1 MKPNMGVK
9 RKKESGFTLI
19 ELLVVV
25 LIIGI
30 LAAIAI
36 PQYFAVIEK
45 GRLSEAMQC
54 LDILRGAESR
64 YYLGQTQYATVS
76 FSNAPGTYNNAYPLD
91 ATCTQM
97 KYFSG
102 TATGTGGTQY
112 VITMTRSGSGGSP
125 CPSNSTYG
133 CYTLSYTHIQGQA
146 DASPSVTC
154 TSAGTQQCQPMV
166 PAGS

>member
-1 MKPNMGVK
+1 MK
-9 RKKESGFTLI
+9 RKLDLRRKSQSGFTLI

-45 GRLSEAMQC
+45 GRLAEAMQC

-64 YYLGQTQYATVS
+64 YYLGQTQYANATI
-76 FSNAPGTYNNAYPLD
+76 SNAPSTYNSAYPMD

-102 TATGTGGTQY
+102 TATASGGTQY
-112 VITMTRSGSGGSP
+112 VISLTRSAAGNSP

-133 CYTLSYTHIQGQA
+133 CYTLTYTHIQGSA

-154 TSAGTQQCQPMV
+154 TSAGSQQCQPIV

>member
-1 MKPNMGVK
+1 MEVKP
-9 RKKESGFTLI
+9 KKESGFTLI

-45 GRLSEAMQC
+45 GRMAEAMQC

-64 YYLGQTQYATVS
+64 YYLGQTQYATVDI
-76 FSNAPGTYNNAYPLD
+76 SNVPGTYNNAYPLD

-102 TATGTGGTQY
+102 AATGTGGTEY
-112 VITMTRSGSGGSP
+112 VITLTRSAAGGSP

-133 CYTLSYTHIQGQA
+133 CYTLNYTHIQGQA

>member
-1 MKPNMGVK
+1 MEQKIDVRCK
-9 RKKESGFTLI
+9 RESGFTLI

-45 GRLSEAMQC
+45 GRISEAMQC

-64 YYLGQTQYATVS
+64 YYLGQTTYATVS
-76 FSNAPGTYNNAYPLD
+76 ISNAPLTYNSANPLD

-102 TATGTGGTQY
+102 TAAGSGGTSY
-112 VITMTRSGSGGSP
+112 VITLTRSASGGSP

-133 CYTLSYTHIQGQA
+133 CYTLTYSHVQGSA
-146 DASPSVTC
+146 DASPSVVC
-154 TSAGTQQCQPMV
+154 TTGGTQPCQPMV
-166 PAGS
+166 PVGS